1 MSNCNVSLKHQTLTS
16 IIFGEPEHE
25 ATLWSSTL
33 QIKVL
38 FRLVPLVA
46 LAKEFCLFV
55 HYLDKLVDILKLF
68 TFPLLQVFAVDE
80 VYDGLVGESRLHS
93 PRLLYR

>member
-1 MSNCNVSLKHQTLTS
+1 MTS
-16 IIFGEPEHE
+16 IIFSKPEHK
-25 ATLWSSTL
+25 ATLWNSTL

-38 FRLVPLVA
+38 LRLVPLVA
-46 LAKEFCLFV
+46 LVKEFCLFV
-55 HYLDKLVDILKLF
+55 HYLDKLVDILELL
-68 TFPLLQVFAVDE
+68 TFPLLQVLAVNE